1 MKYSFTMNRINHD
14 GDLIW
19 VAKSNELIHCY
30 GVGDTQEEAL
40 DELAENEK
48 AWLETA
54 VEKGYPI
61 PEVRVEKATTYSGKL
76 TLRISPKE
84 HEAAAKQ
91 SAAQGI
97 SLNQYLS
104 DAVVSYS
111 SRRMLMDLLDEKID
125 RLTALASNQNEVHLH
140 LHQDLKQYSTKTL
153 DIPSIHSGE
162 QQWAAPSIAAP
173 SMLN

>member
-111 SRRMLMDLLDEKID
+111 S
-125 RLTALASNQNEVHLH
+125 
-140 LHQDLKQYSTKTL
+140 
-153 DIPSIHSGE
+153 
-162 QQWAAPSIAAP
+162 
-173 SMLN
+173 